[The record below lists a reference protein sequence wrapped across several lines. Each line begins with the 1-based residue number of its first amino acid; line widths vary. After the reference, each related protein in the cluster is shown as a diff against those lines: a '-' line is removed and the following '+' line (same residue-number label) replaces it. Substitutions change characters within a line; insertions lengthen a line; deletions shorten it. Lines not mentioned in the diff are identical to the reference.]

1 MLEQAV
7 EKRDDSVPDLG
18 VDPVFRD
25 LRGDPRFA
33 RLLQKIGLG

>member
-1 MLEQAV
+1 
-7 EKRDDSVPDLG
+7 
-18 VDPVFRD
+18 VDPVFTD